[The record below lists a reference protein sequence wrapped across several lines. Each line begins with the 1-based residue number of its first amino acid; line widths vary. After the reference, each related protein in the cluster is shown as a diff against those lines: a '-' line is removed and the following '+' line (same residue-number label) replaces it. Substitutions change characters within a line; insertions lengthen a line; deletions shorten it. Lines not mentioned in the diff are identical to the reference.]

1 MDSYFNPTIRPHVR
15 QAEKTDT
22 RQAISRQ
29 DTKDDRRRKSKRSL
43 DELDGNDETVVSIES
58 LRVFLHSLL
67 ESGQE
72 QDGTTTSDASKK
84 AYAVPQTQQPAP
96 QRPPMAQRA
105 AQAYQNTYKAAY
117 HPEGDRTDITEGGRE
132 TREPGD
138 RENTPKP
145 EAEPVKSLSD
155 KDREVVLD
163 LIDDLDVLLKHDI
176 SELTIRRKGDL
187 LQSIIETVAFHK
199 KQLGV

>member
-1 MDSYFNPTIRPHVR
+1 MDSYFNPTIRPHIR

-22 RQAISRQ
+22 RQAIRRQ

-67 ESGQE
+67 ESGQNSE
-72 QDGTTTSDASKK
+72 GGDAPDATKK
-84 AYAVPQTQQPAP
+84 EYAVPQTQQPAP

-117 HPEGDRTDITEGGRE
+117 HPEGDRADITEDGRE
-132 TREPGD
+132 SVDRSQRED
-138 RENTPKP
+138 TPKP

-163 LIDDLDVLLKHDI
+163 LIEDLDLLLKHDI

-187 LQSIIETVAFHK
+187 LQSIIEIVAFHK